1 VTYLEQAKLARDTTK
16 NAWLHRALCKLVELA
31 EGYRIVKDDDRCECD
46 EEGEGPCVWCQMK
59 EAVEELD
66 KEVKHEVQQGKP
78 AEVPVQHGPVAEAV
92 LAEKDVQAQQPVY
105 LHPSYW
111 CCRADYPNHEP
122 GCKNAVK
129 GP

>member
-1 VTYLEQAKLARDTTK
+1 MTYLEHAKLVRDTTK
-16 NAWLHRALCKLVELA
+16 DAWLHRALCKLVELA

-46 EEGEGPCVWCQMK
+46 EDGEGPCVWCQMK

-66 KEVKHEVQQGKP
+66 QEARHEFTGKNLQVKALK
-78 AEVPVQHGPVAEAV
+78 
-92 LAEKDVQAQQPVY
+92 
-105 LHPSYW
+105 YW